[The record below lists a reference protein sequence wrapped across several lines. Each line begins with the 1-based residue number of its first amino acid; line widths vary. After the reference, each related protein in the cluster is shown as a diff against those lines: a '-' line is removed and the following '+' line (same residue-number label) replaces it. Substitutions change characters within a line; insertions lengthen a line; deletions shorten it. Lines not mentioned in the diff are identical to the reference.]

1 LKKENFVMNSKESR
15 EDKLGKPHAHF
26 DRPQD
31 IVADPALSKEE
42 KAEALEKLEQ
52 DARQLTTAAQE
63 GMTGGEENKLQEVLD
78 ARKAL
83 EEPGGAPNQATA
95 DNPPPGSDAEVAE
108 EAEIEKLDP

>member
-1 LKKENFVMNSKESR
+1 LKKEHFAMDSKETR
-15 EDKLGKPHAHF
+15 EDKLEKPHTHF

-31 IVADPALSKEE
+31 ILADPALSKED

-63 GMTGGEENKLQEVLD
+63 GMTGGEENKLQQVLD
-78 ARKAL
+78 AKKAL
-83 EEPGGAPNQATA
+83 EEPGGSPNSAIA
-95 DNPPPGSDAEVAE
+95 DNPPPGSDAEVAA